1 MNYIQYMKPGSK
13 FWALPNGQKDLSWSE
28 FWNNWKKAITKAK
41 EQIVDNWE
49 NLKQDYKDAA
59 DPIAASERK
68 QAESIEATRAKQA
81 SMKFVSDNRT
91 DHEKKRD
98 RRNFELK
105 EFEQKEQ
112 QNKDATDA
120 VMWTLTGIPY
130 AVQHLA
136 SPNGVVKTY
145 GNTKAAVQNGG
156 GPYLEKA
163 VTSAAG
169 DILDATILAAPLF
182 TPEARLARAMNK
194 NIRNTTL
201 QPTVA
206 DEAVLRGQLGWAPKQ
221 TIPYRHGSK
230 QADLKTFVPKHDR
243 WDVVTHGADPNMYF
257 VTDQSTPVS
266 AANMMDLRPYQY
278 TGSIV
283 AEKPMVQVGD
293 FNIAGKNATRN
304 QLIAR
309 ARQQGADAYLL
320 QDIVDNKV
328 PHQNVV
334 ARFIGPEGEAVQ
346 GGAASIKWYGPTMG
360 KTTAAK
366 TNPNL
371 VDIDPLLKPIRA
383 KHAERLGLKTS
394 DPKVSS
400 DPAYKQEVADFVLEW
415 RANPKNQGK
424 TLVASTKHLLD
435 PQYKVEFANEPSIP
449 DFETFAARNK
459 ARGFKETDEQLR
471 AWYNSIF
478 EQGRD
483 LNIDN
488 RFVLDIEGLAPNS
501 HLQGDDAVRMFK
513 EYGGEPIPQGSIN
526 GVQILAYIP
535 EVRQRYGLVGNQNIT
550 DDEIAQA
557 LYKHIKELG
566 GNTAAVNGQG
576 EPQLLFRGSTSRHD
590 KLIPKGTS
598 EQLVSGADN
607 ILGNLFLGQMPY
619 TVPGGDEGV
628 GRYLGKMHG
637 WMGPIPPQTK
647 AAEVILPESKILAE
661 DMYTLY
667 TSKKFGD
674 VKKLPGYAMSTGY
687 NDINAFIVR
696 TPSVRDATDEIVVL
710 NPFETIPVDKRLGST
725 HSEHYRAL
733 IKDAELNNQGLIHSK
748 PVLETRRNGTFGK
761 YRDEHEYYDYFALPN
776 FNIQNAKH
784 ILPYDFRIP
793 RDWENPII
801 YRKQGGKLNYLNL
814 MNHGNNNS

>member
-1 MNYIQYMKPGSK
+1 MQYMKPGSK
-13 FWALPNGQKDLSWSE
+13 FWALPNGQEDVSWSE
-28 FWNNWKKAITKAK
+28 FWNNWKQAIEKAK
-41 EQIVDNWE
+41 DQIIDKWE

-163 VTSAAG
+163 VASAAG

-346 GGAASIKWYGPTMG
+346 GGALLQT
-360 KTTAAK
+360 KTTPTKTSLAFFESKPAK
-366 TNPNL
+366 
-371 VDIDPLLKPIRA
+371 ISE
-383 KHAERLGLKTS
+383 AERLGLPKGEKIPYSEAENVAFRQQINDFAAKYGYEPIGDEVT
-394 DPKVSS
+394 DP
-400 DPAYKQEVADFVLEW
+400 EVLE
-415 RANPKNQGK
+415 RYARSLIKRHNTFYRGVKLNPKESNLSLEYMATHAPGGGAGELYITPYQS
-424 TLVASTKHLLD
+424 VAAMYGEPVEILRPYKLGADRTRWFDEGDFQIYTAGGRRDMHLWEDKKGIAAPWLRSE
-435 PQYKVEFANEPSIP
+435 EFAGKESWVYKPHVETELTGRNQQFIP
-449 DFETFAARNK
+449 ISVQYRNIHPHLQPVYRVGSLAVPNTPFYKSGGPIKIKKKNRGKFTASAKAAGK
-459 ARGFKETDEQLR
+459 SVQQHARDVV
-471 AWYNSIF
+471 N
-478 EQGRD
+478 
-483 LNIDN
+483 N
-488 RFVLDIEGLAPNS
+488 PNS
-501 HLQGDDAVRMFK
+501 TELQRK
-513 EYGGEPIPQGSIN
+513 
-526 GVQILAYIP
+526 
-535 EVRQRYGLVGNQNIT
+535 R
-550 DDEIAQA
+550 AQ
-557 LYKHIKELG
+557 
-566 GNTAAVNGQG
+566 
-576 EPQLLFRGSTSRHD
+576 
-590 KLIPKGTS
+590 
-598 EQLVSGADN
+598 
-607 ILGNLFLGQMPY
+607 
-619 TVPGGDEGV
+619 
-628 GRYLGKMHG
+628 
-637 WMGPIPPQTK
+637 
-647 AAEVILPESKILAE
+647 
-661 DMYTLY
+661 
-667 TSKKFGD
+667 
-674 VKKLPGYAMSTGY
+674 
-687 NDINAFIVR
+687 
-696 TPSVRDATDEIVVL
+696 
-710 NPFETIPVDKRLGST
+710 
-725 HSEHYRAL
+725 
-733 IKDAELNNQGLIHSK
+733 
-748 PVLETRRNGTFGK
+748 
-761 YRDEHEYYDYFALPN
+761 FAL
-776 FNIQNAKH
+776 NAKKWKH
-784 ILPYDFRIP
+784 ED
-793 RDWENPII
+793 
-801 YRKQGGKLNYLNL
+801 GGVINYLNYFK
-814 MNHGNNNS
+814 

>member
-120 VMWTLTGIPY
+120 IMWTLTGIPY

-163 VTSAAG
+163 VASAAG

-346 GGAASIKWYGPTMG
+346 GGALLQT
-360 KTTAAK
+360 KTTPTKTSLAFFESKPAK
-366 TNPNL
+366 
-371 VDIDPLLKPIRA
+371 ISE
-383 KHAERLGLKTS
+383 AERLGLPKGEKIPYSEAENVAFRQQINDFAAKYGYEPIGDEVT
-394 DPKVSS
+394 DP
-400 DPAYKQEVADFVLEW
+400 EVLE
-415 RANPKNQGK
+415 RYARSLIKRHNTFYRGVKLNPKESNLSLEYMATHAPGGGAGELYITPYQS
-424 TLVASTKHLLD
+424 VAAMYGEPVEILRPYKLGADRTRWFDEGDFQIYTAGGRRDMHLWEDKKGIAAPWLRSE
-435 PQYKVEFANEPSIP
+435 EFAGKESWVYKPHVETELTGRNQQFIP
-449 DFETFAARNK
+449 ISVQYRN
-459 ARGFKETDEQLR
+459 
-471 AWYNSIF
+471 IH
-478 EQGRD
+478 
-483 LNIDN
+483 
-488 RFVLDIEGLAPNS
+488 P
-501 HLQGDDAVRMFK
+501 HLQPVYRVGSLAVPNTPFYK
-513 EYGGEPIPQGSIN
+513 SGGPIKIKKKNRGKFTASAKAAGE
-526 GVQILAYIP
+526 GVQEHAHKVMNDPNATPLQKKMANFAI
-535 EVRQRYGLVGNQNIT
+535 
-550 DDEIAQA
+550 QA
-557 LYKHIKELG
+557 KKWHHKHQLG
-566 GNTAAVNGQG
+566 G
-576 EPQLLFRGSTSRHD
+576 
-590 KLIPKGTS
+590 
-598 EQLVSGADN
+598 
-607 ILGNLFLGQMPY
+607 
-619 TVPGGDEGV
+619 
-628 GRYLGKMHG
+628 
-637 WMGPIPPQTK
+637 
-647 AAEVILPESKILAE
+647 KI
-661 DMYTLY
+661 
-667 TSKKFGD
+667 
-674 VKKLPGYAMSTGY
+674 
-687 NDINAFIVR
+687 
-696 TPSVRDATDEIVVL
+696 
-710 NPFETIPVDKRLGST
+710 
-725 HSEHYRAL
+725 
-733 IKDAELNNQGLIHSK
+733 
-748 PVLETRRNGTFGK
+748 
-761 YRDEHEYYDYFALPN
+761 
-776 FNIQNAKH
+776 
-784 ILPYDFRIP
+784 
-793 RDWENPII
+793 
-801 YRKQGGKLNYLNL
+801 NYLNYFK
-814 MNHGNNNS
+814 